1 MKKTQISSAE
11 EFCNTFLGGVAA
23 AEGSETCTKSSEVQG
38 GGGDVAGVPKGV
50 PFPPAEKEHK
60 FSQQA
65 PPSSFQLNIACEKL
79 YILTPSHSIYF
90 LNLFQLFIKTKV
102 QFPKSCFRLWHWIHR
117 FPLSLHQHCSRWGTQ
132 FTGVITPAY
141 QLAFPFQNCQ

>member
-1 MKKTQISSAE
+1 M
-11 EFCNTFLGGVAA
+11 AA

-65 PPSSFQLNIACEKL
+65 PPSSFQLNIVCEEL
-79 YILTPSHSIYF
+79 YI
-90 LNLFQLFIKTKV
+90 
-102 QFPKSCFRLWHWIHR
+102 
-117 FPLSLHQHCSRWGTQ
+117 
-132 FTGVITPAY
+132 
-141 QLAFPFQNCQ
+141 

>member
-1 MKKTQISSAE
+1 MQHFFINHLLWSFSVKVTELKQVNGKKNQISSAE

-23 AEGSETCTKSSEVQG
+23 AEGNETCTKSSEVQG

-65 PPSSFQLNIACEKL
+65 PKSSFQLNIECE
-79 YILTPSHSIYF
+79 
-90 LNLFQLFIKTKV
+90 
-102 QFPKSCFRLWHWIHR
+102 
-117 FPLSLHQHCSRWGTQ
+117 
-132 FTGVITPAY
+132 
-141 QLAFPFQNCQ
+141 

>member
-1 MKKTQISSAE
+1 MKKRTQSSSAE

-23 AEGSETCTKSSEVQG
+23 AEGSETKSSEVQG

-65 PPSSFQLNIACEKL
+65 APSSFQLNIVCEEL
-79 YILTPSHSIYF
+79 YI
-90 LNLFQLFIKTKV
+90 
-102 QFPKSCFRLWHWIHR
+102 
-117 FPLSLHQHCSRWGTQ
+117 
-132 FTGVITPAY
+132 
-141 QLAFPFQNCQ
+141 

>member
-1 MKKTQISSAE
+1 MKKKKHISPAE

-60 FSQQA
+60 LSSA
-65 PPSSFQLNIACEKL
+65 GSSFLLSAEQCMRRIVHLNTISKHLLLKSLSAVYQHKSAVSQKL
-79 YILTPSHSIYF
+79 LQTLAPNSQISS
-90 LNLFQLFIKTKV
+90 
-102 QFPKSCFRLWHWIHR
+102 QFASAL
-117 FPLSLHQHCSRWGTQ
+117 L
-132 FTGVITPAY
+132 
-141 QLAFPFQNCQ
+141 